1 MLKIGNVVIDGI
13 VALGPMAGIT
23 NEEYRIF
30 LKPYGVALSYTEMI
44 SDYGIIYNNQETL
57 SYLPTKDTDRPLA
70 LQLFGSSSKTLLQA
84 LEIIET
90 LNVPYDILDINLG
103 CPMPK
108 VTKTGSG
115 SAWLKRPNELFTM
128 MKEVV
133 AHSTKPV
140 MAKIRLGWDE
150 ESINFEEIVVGL
162 EKAGV
167 AAIAI
172 HTRTRAQMYSGKAQH
187 ELIKDLHKKMS
198 VPLIVSGDVF
208 TLDDAIK
215 VKEITQAD
223 MIMVARGGVGNPK
236 LIKQI
241 DSYFRNRE
249 KIEDASL
256 KEQLE
261 SMRKLIGLSAGRKDQ
276 NRVINELRG
285 ILPKFLNGF
294 PHTKKYRVAIT
305 QEAHSLEELEAIIEK
320 IEQERVFI

>member
-1 MLKIGNVVIDGI
+1 
-13 VALGPMAGIT
+13 
-23 NEEYRIF
+23 
-30 LKPYGVALSYTEMI
+30 
-44 SDYGIIYNNQETL
+44 
-57 SYLPTKDTDRPLA
+57 
-70 LQLFGSSSKTLLQA
+70 
-84 LEIIET
+84 
-90 LNVPYDILDINLG
+90 
-103 CPMPK
+103 MPK

-115 SAWLKRPNELFTM
+115 SAWLKRPNELFAM

-140 MAKIRLGWDE
+140 TAKIRLGWDE
-150 ESINFEEIVVGL
+150 ESINFEEIVIGL

-172 HTRTRAQMYSGKAQH
+172 HTRTRAQIYSGKAQH
-187 ELIKDLHKKMS
+187 ELIRDLRKKMNI
-198 VPLIVSGDVF
+198 PLIVSGDIF

-215 VKEITQAD
+215 AKELTQAE

-241 DSYFRNRE
+241 DSYFRSQE

-261 SMRKLIGLSAGRKDQ
+261 AMRRLVSLSSGRKDQ
-276 NRVINELRG
+276 SRAVNELRG

-294 PHTKKYRVAIT
+294 PYTKKYRVAIT
-305 QEAHSLEELEAIIEK
+305 QEAHSLTELEAIINK
-320 IEQERVFI
+320 TEQERVFI